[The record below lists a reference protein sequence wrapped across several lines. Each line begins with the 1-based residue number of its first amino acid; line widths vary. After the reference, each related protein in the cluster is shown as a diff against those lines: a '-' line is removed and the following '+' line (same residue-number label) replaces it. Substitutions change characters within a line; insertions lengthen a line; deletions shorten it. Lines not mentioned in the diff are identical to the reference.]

1 MVRPILKWVGGKTQI
16 LDKVL
21 EQFPTEIEGDYYEPF
36 VGGASVLLAVL
47 PRVKGRVYAS
57 DLNKNLIELYTK
69 IQRDPEGLIREL
81 EELEKDQT
89 EQRYYQVRDQFNT
102 NPSPSLFVYLNKLG
116 FRGLYREGP
125 KGFNVPYGHPRAHV
139 SLCDPENLRQVSR
152 AIQRVE
158 FRHEPYEQALA
169 RITSKDFTYLDP
181 PYVPETKTSFTGYVR
196 GEFNHEE
203 FFRVVKSLTAPW
215 VMSNSGSEL
224 VRREF
229 TTGLTNVDARRAI
242 HSKNPGARTVEVL
255 VKGP

>member
-16 LDKVL
+16 LQQVL
-21 EQFPTEIEGDYYEPF
+21 DQFPAEIEGDYYEPF

-57 DLNKNLIELYTK
+57 DANKNLIELYTK
-69 IQRDPEGLIREL
+69 VQKDPEGLIREL

-89 EQRYYQVRDQFNT
+89 EQRYYEVRDEFNKK
-102 NPSPSLFVYLNKLG
+102 PSPSLFVFLNKLG

-125 KGFNVPYGHPRAHV
+125 NGFNVPYGHPRAHV

-152 AIQRVE
+152 AFQRVE
-158 FRHEPYEQALA
+158 FRHESYEQALA
-169 RITSKDFTYLDP
+169 RVTPKDFVYMDP

-203 FFRVVKSLTAPW
+203 FFTRVKNLTSPW
-215 VMSNSGSEL
+215 VMSNSGSDL

-229 TTGLTNVDARRAI
+229 TTGLVDVDARRAI

>member
-47 PRVKGRVYAS
+47 PRVKGRAYAS

-89 EQRYYQVRDQFNT
+89 EQRYYEIRDLFNN
-102 NPSPSLFVYLNKLG
+102 NPTPAFLIYLNKLG

-125 KGFNVPYGHPRAHV
+125 KGFNVPYGHPRAKV
-139 SLCDPENLRQVSR
+139 SLCDPENVRQVSH
-152 AIQRVE
+152 ALQSVE

-169 RITSKDFTYLDP
+169 RVTPRDFVYMDP

-196 GEFNHEE
+196 GEFDHEA
-203 FFRVVKSLTAPW
+203 FFTRVKSLTSPW
-215 VMSNSGSEL
+215 VMSNSGAEL

-229 TTGLTNVDARRAI
+229 PTGLTDVDARRAI